1 MNTGA
6 YLLCRETRIGL
17 GILNRFICTAMG
29 PRDVKKALDAVG
41 RDAEISIMSGGPSMI
56 LLLE

>member
-1 MNTGA
+1 VNTEA
-6 YLLCRETRIGL
+6 YLLCRETRIRH
-17 GILNRFICTAMG
+17 GILNRFRCTAME

-41 RDAEISIMSGGPSMI
+41 RDTEISIMHGGPSTI